1 MNISRSIYRKMYLI
15 RKCELIICEKYNE
28 DKMFTP
34 MHMSWGEEGIVA
46 PICQVLLG
54 QYAFGYYRSHALFL
68 GMTESPEMF
77 FLELCGKAG
86 GSNGGRAGSMH
97 FSHYKSGLL
106 FTTAVVGTQFAPAVG
121 AAYSQKIRKT
131 GKIVASFFGDGA
143 CEEGVFH
150 ESLNLA
156 SILQVPVI
164 FILLDNGIAIDV
176 PAEKRRS
183 FKSFEKL
190 VNNYGIDY
198 KFCESSLALDHY
210 KEFRSLFE
218 LCKRKQSPV
227 FYHGV
232 YSRYLGHIGI
242 TRDTSLSS
250 RLDDRENIV
259 EKIGLPDPVAVMRN
273 YLVVSGLEDMVD
285 KIEKEIDEW
294 VEKSIE
300 YAYGADSPRV
310 EDIRKGVYA
319 DE

>member
-1 MNISRSIYRKMYLI
+1 MYLI
-15 RKCELIICEKYNE
+15 RKCELIICEKYDE
-28 DKMFTP
+28 DRMFTP

-46 PICQVLLG
+46 PLCQVLLG

-77 FLELCGKAG
+77 FLELCGKVE
-86 GSNGGRAGSMH
+86 GSNGGRSGSMH
-97 FSHYKSGLL
+97 LSHWKSGLL
-106 FTTAVVGTQFAPAVG
+106 CTSAVVGTQFAPAVG

-156 SILQVPVI
+156 SILQVPII
-164 FILLDNGIAIDV
+164 FVLLDNGIAIDV
-176 PAEKRRS
+176 PPEKRRS
-183 FKSFEKL
+183 FKSFRKL
-190 VNNYGIDY
+190 VNSYGIEY
-198 KFCESSLALDHY
+198 GYCESSLALDHY
-210 KEFRSLFE
+210 NEFNSLFE
-218 LCKRKQSPV
+218 LCKKKQTPV

-259 EKIGLPDPVAVMRN
+259 DENDLPDPVAVMRN
-273 YLVVSGLEDMVD
+273 HLVGSGFEDMVD
-285 KIEKEIDEW
+285 EIEKEIDQW
-294 VEKSIE
+294 AEKSIE
-300 YAYGADSPRV
+300 YAYEADSPRV
-310 EDIRKGVYA
+310 EDIRKGVCA